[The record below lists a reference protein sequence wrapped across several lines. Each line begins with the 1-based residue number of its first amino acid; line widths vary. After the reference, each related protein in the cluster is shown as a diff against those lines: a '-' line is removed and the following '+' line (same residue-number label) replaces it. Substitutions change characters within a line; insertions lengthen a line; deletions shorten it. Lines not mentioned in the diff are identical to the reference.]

1 MKLRKNT
8 KIMTMFT
15 LLATFAIGIAF
26 GALGAY
32 AKSDTTEPSVTAGPA
47 NAGAQTQFLY
57 PWTEENEPTNNAPSN
72 ENFSTENSIF
82 CEFDKDVF
90 YIYTDGATQENK
102 PIVSFTDGALGVIL
116 VRKDSY
122 AALGPF
128 AVTEA
133 DDFTEDITELCEKMT
148 ELGSL
153 TEKEA
158 DCILVLAE
166 EIKENFLYPEQTG
179 VNTDSKYTYVHR
191 SYYQDSYIIGI
202 GWNLSDDTWPN
213 YQAKQVEITLTD
225 GTSLNLY
232 FSEDTEKYTDNPD
245 VLAAAV
251 KLISALRE
259 NVPDSYPALE
269 APLITGIRQ
278 EGADSPAALA
288 EKAMESGDLIGF
300 SELFPT
306 LEYADRERFC
316 ELLYG
321 DDNIAAFTGIIPFLE
336 EELFLRF
343 LDRAAADGKSDFLSA
358 LMNAGNFPEF
368 RTESV
373 F

>member
-166 EIKENFLYPEQTG
+166 EIKENFLYLEQTG
-179 VNTDSKYTYVHR
+179 N
-191 SYYQDSYIIGI
+191 
-202 GWNLSDDTWPN
+202 
-213 YQAKQVEITLTD
+213 
-225 GTSLNLY
+225 
-232 FSEDTEKYTDNPD
+232 
-245 VLAAAV
+245 
-251 KLISALRE
+251 
-259 NVPDSYPALE
+259 YPALE